1 MGPGQGLTLRR
12 PALALLFAAGAA
24 LAADA
29 TEPLPLPVV
38 EIHMPSPCLA
48 CIDWGSYLA
57 DNGFRV
63 VYKETADMA
72 AVKRRFKV
80 PVAVESVH
88 TAVVGGYFVEGHAYA
103 EDIQELLRD
112 RPRARGIAVPGLP
125 RGAPGRELSNPT
137 CETACT
143 MLDNASGEREVRR
156 ELFNTLL
163 VKPDGS
169 TSIWARH

>member
-1 MGPGQGLTLRR
+1 MLRS
-12 PALALLFAAGAA
+12 LLFV
-24 LAADA
+24 LAASWCLPPPA
-29 TEPLPLPVV
+29 AHAAEEAPLV
-38 EIHMPSPCLA
+38 EIYMPSPCLA

-57 DNGFRV
+57 DRGFRV
-63 VYKETADMA
+63 AYKEAADMA
-72 AVKRRFKV
+72 AVKRRLKV
-80 PVAVESVH
+80 PAAVESVH

-112 RPRARGIAVPGLP
+112 KPRARGIAVPGLP
-125 RGAPGRELSNPT
+125 RGAPGREFSSPT

-163 VKPDGS
+163 VRPDGS

>member
-1 MGPGQGLTLRR
+1 MLRFLFVFLVACAGL
-12 PALALLFAAGAA
+12 PASVAR
-24 LAADA
+24 AAD
-29 TEPLPLPVV
+29 TLPLV
-38 EIHMPSPCLA
+38 EIYMPSPCLA
-48 CIDWGSYLA
+48 CIDWGTYLA
-57 DNGFRV
+57 ERGFRV

-72 AVKRRFKV
+72 ALKRRLKV
-80 PVAVESVH
+80 PAAVESVH

-103 EDIQELLRD
+103 EDIHELLRD
-112 RPRARGIAVPGLP
+112 KPKARGIAVPGLP

-143 MLDNASGEREVRR
+143 MLDNTSGEREVRR

>member
-1 MGPGQGLTLRR
+1 MLRQ
-12 PALALLFAAGAA
+12 LLLCLFLFACAGLQAEEA
-24 LAADA
+24 
-29 TEPLPLPVV
+29 PLV
-38 EIHMPSPCLA
+38 EIYMPSPCLA
-48 CIDWGSYLA
+48 CIDWGSYLT
-57 DNGFRV
+57 DKGFKV
-63 VYKETADMA
+63 SYKETADMA
-72 AVKRRFKV
+72 ALKRRLKV
-80 PVAVESVH
+80 PKDVESVH

-112 RPRARGIAVPGLP
+112 KPKARGIAVPGLP

-143 MLDNASGEREVRR
+143 TLDNANGEREIRR
-156 ELFNTLL
+156 ELFNTVL

>member
-1 MGPGQGLTLRR
+1 MLRSLLLVLAAACCLTTTR
-12 PALALLFAAGAA
+12 ALA
-24 LAADA
+24 
-29 TEPLPLPVV
+29 TEEAPLV
-38 EIHMPSPCLA
+38 EIYMPSPCLA

-57 DNGFRV
+57 DRGFRV
-63 VYKETADMA
+63 AYKETADMA

-80 PVAVESVH
+80 PAAVESIH

-112 RPRARGIAVPGLP
+112 KPKARGIAVPGLP
-125 RGAPGRELSNPT
+125 RGAPGREISNPT

-143 MLDNASGEREVRR
+143 MLDNSSGVREVRR

-163 VKPDGS
+163 VRPDGS